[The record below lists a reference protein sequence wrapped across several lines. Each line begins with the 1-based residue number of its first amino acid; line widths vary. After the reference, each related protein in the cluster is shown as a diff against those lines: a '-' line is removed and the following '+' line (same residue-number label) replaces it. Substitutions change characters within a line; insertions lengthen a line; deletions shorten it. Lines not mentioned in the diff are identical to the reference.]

1 MVFIIWHQYLIT
13 VVEDILQEAEFKP
26 GGFVWKHVAGNNPD
40 PLRAVQSAVDR
51 MRDLYD
57 IQDNQFG
64 QLCHNILEELKVR
77 IDKS

>member
-1 MVFIIWHQYLIT
+1 MQFPGMTELV
-13 VVEDILQEAEFKP
+13 DNILTEPEFRE
-26 GGFVWKHVAGNNPD
+26 GGFVFKHLEQGRPD
-40 PLRAVQSAVDR
+40 PLSAVQSAVDR

-64 QLCHNILEELKVR
+64 QLCQNILEELKVR